1 MKKYKQ
7 RLKWRLYAKFRGGFM
22 NYKGI
27 DYLRS
32 LLKDKQTRVAK
43 CYEYYNQKD
52 RMDNSQAIT
61 ENAQMQRITK
71 KVGWIPKAVDSLTN
85 RLQFGSFGH
94 DDELLVNDIFMR
106 NNRDVLF
113 KKMFK
118 GAIISS
124 CDFVYISQ
132 NTDGT
137 ARLQVIDGYNA
148 TGVIDT
154 STMLLDEGYAV
165 LERDSYTG
173 RPTLEAYF
181 TGGKTQYFKNGQ
193 PMGEILNNLDYP
205 LLVPIIYNP
214 DATRPFGRSLISDSL
229 MKYVDDA
236 KETLRLMSVSAQ
248 FYSFPQKWV
257 TGLDNDTD
265 TFDKWK
271 MVITALMAFGRDED
285 GNVPTVGQFIQQS
298 MSPYN
303 DQLKTLASMF
313 SGETGLTLDDLGF
326 ATANPSSAEAIKATH
341 ETLRLMA
348 RGAQETF
355 EVGIINVAFLAKSLE
370 SNMQFKRSQFASLNV
385 RWKPTFE
392 VDATMLSGI
401 GDGAIKINQAVDG
414 YFDKVTLEDLT
425 GIKAS
430 EDDTPVYN
438 KLLEEVEPTKA
449 DNEDEDTED
458 E

>member
-1 MKKYKQ
+1 MD
-7 RLKWRLYAKFRGGFM
+7 
-22 NYKGI
+22 YKGI
-27 DYLRS
+27 DYLRA
-32 LLKDKQTRVAK
+32 LLRDKQTRISK

-52 RMDNSQAIT
+52 MMDNTQAIT

-85 RLQFGSFGH
+85 RLQFSSFGN

-113 KKMFK
+113 KTMFK

-181 TGGKTQYFKNGQ
+181 TGGKTEYYKNGQ
-193 PMGEILNNLDYP
+193 PMGEIINNLDYP

-265 TFDKWK
+265 TFDKWQ
-271 MVITALMAFGRDED
+271 MVMSAMMAFARDED
-285 GNVPTVGQFIQQS
+285 GNSPTVGQFVQQS

-303 DQLKTLASMF
+303 EQLKTLASMF

-326 ATANPSSAEAIKATH
+326 ATSNPSSAEAIKATH
-341 ETLRLMA
+341 ESLRLMA

-370 SNMQFKRSQFASLNV
+370 NNMQFKRSQFAKLKV

-401 GDGAIKINQAVDG
+401 GDGAIKINQAVEG
-414 YFDKVTLEDLT
+414 YFDKEALEDLT

-438 KLLEEVEPTKA
+438 KLILDTEPTKA
-449 DNEDEDTED
+449 DNEDEDVED

>member
-1 MKKYKQ
+1 MD
-7 RLKWRLYAKFRGGFM
+7 
-22 NYKGI
+22 YKGI
-27 DYLRS
+27 DYLRT
-32 LLKDKQTRVAK
+32 LLGDKQTRVSK

-61 ENAQMQRITK
+61 ENKEMQRITK

-85 RLQFGSFGH
+85 RLQFSSFGN

-113 KKMFK
+113 KTMFK

-148 TGVIDT
+148 TGIIDT
-154 STMLLDEGYAV
+154 STMLLTEGYAV

-173 RPTLEAYF
+173 EPTLEAYF
-181 TGGKTQYFKNGQ
+181 TSGKTQYFKDGQ
-193 PMGEILNNLDYP
+193 PMGYIDNVVDYP

-214 DATRPFGRSLISDSL
+214 DATRPFGRSLVSDSL

-236 KETLRLMSVSAQ
+236 KETMRLMSVSAQ

-265 TFDKWK
+265 TFDKWQ
-271 MVITALMAFGRDED
+271 MVMSAMMAFARDEE
-285 GNVPTVGQFIQQS
+285 GHAPTVGQFVQQS

-303 DQLKTLASMF
+303 EQLKTLASMF

-341 ETLRLMA
+341 ESLRLMA

-370 SNMQFKRSQFASLNV
+370 SGFQFKRSQFANLKV
-385 RWKPTFE
+385 RWKPTFD

-414 YFDKVTLEDLT
+414 YFDKEALEDLT
-425 GIKAS
+425 GVKAS
-430 EDDTPVYN
+430 EDDTPIYN
-438 KLLEEVEPTKA
+438 KLTESTETNTTTEA
-449 DNEDEDTED
+449 EGEDELD

>member
-1 MKKYKQ
+1 MD
-7 RLKWRLYAKFRGGFM
+7 
-22 NYKGI
+22 YKGI

-32 LLKDKQTRVAK
+32 LLKDKQKRVER
-43 CYEYYNQKD
+43 CYKYYKQKD
-52 RMDNSQAIT
+52 KMDNSQAIT
-61 ENAQMQRITK
+61 ENKDMQRITK
-71 KVGWIPKAVDSLTN
+71 KVGWIQKAVDSLTN
-85 RLQFGSFGH
+85 RLQFSSFGN
-94 DDELLVNDIFMR
+94 DDELMVNDIFMR

-113 KKMFK
+113 NTMFK

-124 CDFVYISQ
+124 CDFVYISK

-154 STMLLDEGYAV
+154 STMLLTEGYAV

-173 RPTLEAYF
+173 LPTLEAYF
-181 TGGKTQYFKNGQ
+181 LKGKTQYYKDGQLMREIPNG
-193 PMGEILNNLDYP
+193 LDYP
-205 LLVPIIYNP
+205 LLVPIVYNP
-214 DATRPFGRSLISDSL
+214 DATRPFGQSLITDSL
-229 MKYVDDA
+229 IKYVDDA

-265 TFDKWK
+265 TFDKWQ
-271 MVITALMAFGRDED
+271 MVMSAMMAFGRDED
-285 GNVPTVGQFIQQS
+285 GNSPTVGQFVQQS

-303 DQLKTLASMF
+303 EQLKTLASLF
-313 SGETGLTLDDLGF
+313 GGETGLTLDDMGF
-326 ATANPSSAEAIKATH
+326 PSSNPSSAEGIKASH

-348 RGAQETF
+348 RSAQRTF

-370 SNMQFKRSQFASLNV
+370 SNMQFKRSEFANLKV
-385 RWKPTFE
+385 RWKPVFE
-392 VDATMLSGI
+392 IDATMLSGI

-414 YFDKVTLEDLT
+414 YFDKDTLEDLT
-425 GIKAS
+425 GIEAS
-430 EDDTPVYN
+430 KDDTPIYN
-438 KLLEEVEPTKA
+438 KLIDNVRTTAK
-449 DNEDEDTED
+449 DNEDNLVD

>member
-1 MKKYKQ
+1 MD
-7 RLKWRLYAKFRGGFM
+7 
-22 NYKGI
+22 YKGI

-32 LLKDKQTRVAK
+32 QLGDKKTRVEK
-43 CYEYYNQKD
+43 CYKYYKQKD
-52 RMDNSQAIT
+52 VMDNSQAIT
-61 ENAQMQRITK
+61 ENESMKRITK

-85 RLQFGSFGH
+85 RLQFASFGN

-113 KKMFK
+113 RSMFK

-148 TGVIDT
+148 TGIIDT
-154 STMLLDEGYAV
+154 TTMLLTEGYAV

-173 RPTLEAYF
+173 LPTLEAYF
-181 TGGKTQYFKNGQ
+181 TRGKTEYYKEGQ
-193 PMGEILNNLDYP
+193 LVGAIDNVLDYP
-205 LLVPIIYNP
+205 LLVPIVYNP
-214 DATRPFGRSLISDSL
+214 DATRPFGQSLITDSL

-271 MVITALMAFGRDED
+271 MVMSAMMAFGRDED
-285 GNVPTVGQFIQQS
+285 GNVPTIGQFTQQS

-303 DQLKTLASMF
+303 DQLKTLASLF
-313 SGETGLTLDDLGF
+313 GGETGLTLDDMGF
-326 ATANPSSAEAIKATH
+326 PSSNPSSAEGIKASH

-348 RGAQETF
+348 HSAQQAF

-370 SNMQFKRSQFASLNV
+370 SNMQFKRSEFANLKV
-385 RWKPTFE
+385 RWKPVFE
-392 VDATMLSGI
+392 IDATMLSGI

-414 YFDKVTLEDLT
+414 YFDKETLEDLT

-438 KLLEEVEPTKA
+438 KLIDNTATPTDNNDDNEDNNE
-449 DNEDEDTED
+449 DNEDE
-458 E
+458 

>member
-1 MKKYKQ
+1 
-7 RLKWRLYAKFRGGFM
+7 M
-22 NYKGI
+22 NHKGI

-32 LLKDKQTRVAK
+32 LLKDKQTRIAK

-85 RLQFGSFGH
+85 RLQFSSFGN

-265 TFDKWK
+265 TFDKWQ
-271 MVITALMAFGRDED
+271 MVMTALMAFGRDED
-285 GNVPTVGQFIQQS
+285 GNAPTVGQFIQQS

>member
-1 MKKYKQ
+1 MD
-7 RLKWRLYAKFRGGFM
+7 
-22 NYKGI
+22 YKGI

-32 LLKDKQTRVAK
+32 LLRDKQTRIAK

-52 RMDNSQAIT
+52 MMDNTQAIT

-85 RLQFGSFGH
+85 RLQFSSFGN

-113 KKMFK
+113 KAMFK

-148 TGVIDT
+148 TGIIDT
-154 STMLLDEGYAV
+154 STMLLTEGYAV
-165 LERDSYTG
+165 LERDGYTG

-181 TGGKTQYFKNGQ
+181 TSGKTEYYKDGQ
-193 PMGEILNNLDYP
+193 PMGKILNVLNYP

-265 TFDKWK
+265 TFDKWQ
-271 MVITALMAFGRDED
+271 MVMSALMAFARDED
-285 GNVPTVGQFIQQS
+285 GNSPTVGQFVQQS

-326 ATANPSSAEAIKATH
+326 TTSNPSSAEAIKATH
-341 ETLRLMA
+341 ESLRLMA
-348 RGAQETF
+348 KGAQETF
-355 EVGIINVAFLAKSLE
+355 SVGIINVAFLAKSLE
-370 SNMQFKRSQFASLNV
+370 SNMQFKRSQFANLNV

-401 GDGAIKINQAVDG
+401 GDGAIKINQAVEG
-414 YFDKVTLEDLT
+414 YFDKEALEDLT

-438 KLLEEVEPTKA
+438 KLLNDVEPTKVGN
-449 DNEDEDTED
+449 DGNNDE
-458 E
+458 

>member
-1 MKKYKQ
+1 MD
-7 RLKWRLYAKFRGGFM
+7 
-22 NYKGI
+22 YKGI

-32 LLKDKQTRVAK
+32 LLGDKQNRIAK

-52 RMDNSQAIT
+52 RMDNTQAIT

-85 RLQFGSFGH
+85 RLQFSSFGN

-113 KKMFK
+113 KTMFK

-148 TGVIDT
+148 TGIIDT
-154 STMLLDEGYAV
+154 STMLLTEGYAV

-173 RPTLEAYF
+173 KPTLEAYF
-181 TGGKTQYFKNGQ
+181 VKGKTQYYKDEQ
-193 PMGEILNNLDYP
+193 LMGEIPNNLEYP

-257 TGLDNDTD
+257 TGLDNDAD
-265 TFDKWK
+265 TFDKWQ
-271 MVITALMAFGRDED
+271 MVMTALMAFGRDED
-285 GNVPTVGQFIQQS
+285 GNSPTVGQFIQQS

-303 DQLKTLASMF
+303 EQLKTLASMF

-355 EVGIINVAFLAKSLE
+355 EVGIINIAFLAKSLE
-370 SNMQFKRSQFASLNV
+370 SNMQFKRSQFANLKV
-385 RWKPTFE
+385 RWKPTFD

-414 YFDKVTLEDLT
+414 YFDKETLEDLT

-430 EDDTPVYN
+430 EDDEPIYN
-438 KLLEEVEPTKA
+438 KLVEATEPTKA
-449 DNEDEDTED
+449 DNEDEEVED

>member
-1 MKKYKQ
+1 MEH
-7 RLKWRLYAKFRGGFM
+7 
-22 NYKGI
+22 KGI
-27 DYLRS
+27 DYLRA
-32 LLKDKQTRVAK
+32 LLGDKQIRVAK

-52 RMDNSQAIT
+52 MMDNTQAIT

-85 RLQFGSFGH
+85 RLQFSSFGN

-113 KKMFK
+113 KTMFK

-154 STMLLDEGYAV
+154 STMLLTEGYAV
-165 LERDSYTG
+165 LERDCYTG
-173 RPTLEAYF
+173 APTLEAYF
-181 TGGKTQYFKNGQ
+181 TSGKTQYFKDGH
-193 PMGEILNNLDYP
+193 PMGEIINNLDYP
-205 LLVPIIYNP
+205 LLVPIIYNS

-229 MKYVDDA
+229 IKYVDDA

-265 TFDKWK
+265 TFDKWQ
-271 MVITALMAFGRDED
+271 MVMSAMMAFARDED
-285 GNVPTVGQFIQQS
+285 GNTPTVGQFIQQS

-303 DQLKTLASMF
+303 EQLKTLASMF

-341 ETLRLMA
+341 ESLRLMA

-370 SNMQFKRSQFASLNV
+370 SNMQFKRSQFANLKV

-401 GDGAIKINQAVDG
+401 GDGVIKINQAVDG
-414 YFDKVTLEDLT
+414 YFDKEALEDLT
-425 GIKAS
+425 GINAS
-430 EDDTPVYN
+430 EDDAPVYN
-438 KLLEEVEPTKA
+438 RLIDDTVTVA
-449 DNEDEDTED
+449 DGKDEDDVD

>member
-1 MKKYKQ
+1 M
-7 RLKWRLYAKFRGGFM
+7 A
-22 NYKGI
+22 YKGI
-27 DYLRS
+27 EYLKD
-32 LLKDKQTRVAK
+32 LLKDKQKRVGT
-43 CYEYYNQKD
+43 CYDYYNQKD
-52 RMDNSQAIT
+52 EMDNSQAIT
-61 ENAQMQRITK
+61 ENKKMQQITK
-71 KVGWIPKAVDSLTN
+71 KVGWIPKAVDSLAN
-85 RLQFGSFGH
+85 RLQFSSFGN
-94 DDELLVNDIFMR
+94 DDELLVNDIFVR

-113 KKMFK
+113 KTMFK

-124 CDFVYISQ
+124 CDFVYISK

-154 STMLLDEGYAV
+154 STMLLTEGYAV

-173 RPTLEAYF
+173 TPSLEAYF
-181 TGGKTQYFKNGQ
+181 TKGKTQYFSNQ
-193 PMGEILNNLDYP
+193 DYSEPIEEINNVLDYP

-257 TGLDNDTD
+257 TGLDNRVEQ
-265 TFDKWK
+265 FDKWK
-271 MVITALMAFGRDED
+271 MVMSAMMAFARDED
-285 GNVPTVGQFIQQS
+285 GNTPTVGQFQQQS

-326 ATANPSSAEAIKATH
+326 TTSNPSSAEAIKATH
-341 ETLRLMA
+341 ESLRLMA
-348 RGAQETF
+348 RSAQETF

-370 SNMQFKRSQFASLNV
+370 SNFQFKRSQFAKLKI
-385 RWKPTFE
+385 RWKPVFE
-392 VDATMLSGI
+392 IDATMLSGI
-401 GDGAIKINQAVDG
+401 GDGVIKINQSVDG
-414 YFDKVTLEDLT
+414 YFDKESLEDLT
-425 GIKAS
+425 GIEAS
-430 EDDTPVYN
+430 VDDEPVYN
-438 KLLEEVEPTKA
+438 KVFNNSNNDTSQS
-449 DNEDEDTED
+449 DDEDGAVNE
-458 E
+458 

>member
-1 MKKYKQ
+1 MD
-7 RLKWRLYAKFRGGFM
+7 
-22 NYKGI
+22 YKGI

-32 LLKDKQTRVAK
+32 LLKDKQTRVAR
-43 CYEYYNQKD
+43 CYKYYKQKD
-52 RMDNSQAIT
+52 KMDNSQAIT
-61 ENAQMQRITK
+61 ENKDMQKINK
-71 KVGWIPKAVDSLTN
+71 KVGWIQKAVDSLTN
-85 RLQFGSFGH
+85 RLQFSSFGN
-94 DDELLVNDIFMR
+94 DDELMVNDIFMR

-113 KKMFK
+113 NTMFK

-154 STMLLDEGYAV
+154 STMLLTEGYAV

-173 RPTLEAYF
+173 LPTLEAYF
-181 TGGKTQYFKNGQ
+181 VKGKTQYYNEGQ
-193 PMGEILNNLDYP
+193 LMEEIPNNLDYP
-205 LLVPIIYNP
+205 LLVPIVYNP
-214 DATRPFGRSLISDSL
+214 DATRPFGQSLITDSL
-229 MKYVDDA
+229 IKYVDDA

-265 TFDKWK
+265 TFDKWQ
-271 MVITALMAFGRDED
+271 MVMSAMMAFARDED
-285 GNVPTVGQFIQQS
+285 GNSPTVGQFVQQS

-303 DQLKTLASMF
+303 EQLKTLASLF
-313 SGETGLTLDDLGF
+313 GGETGLTLDDMGF
-326 ATANPSSAEAIKATH
+326 PSSNPSSAEGIKASH

-348 RGAQETF
+348 RSAQRTF

-370 SNMQFKRSQFASLNV
+370 SNMQFKRSEFANLKV
-385 RWKPTFE
+385 RWKPVFE
-392 VDATMLSGI
+392 IDATMLSGI
-401 GDGAIKINQAVDG
+401 GDGAIKINQAVEG
-414 YFDKVTLEDLT
+414 YFDKNTLEDLT
-425 GIKAS
+425 GIEAS
-430 EDDTPVYN
+430 KDDTPIYN
-438 KLLEEVEPTKA
+438 KLIDDVGTTTK
-449 DNEDEDTED
+449 DNEDNLTD

>member
-1 MKKYKQ
+1 MD
-7 RLKWRLYAKFRGGFM
+7 
-22 NYKGI
+22 YKGI
-27 DYLRS
+27 DYLRT
-32 LLKDKQTRVAK
+32 LLRDKQTRISK

-52 RMDNSQAIT
+52 MMDNTQAIT

-85 RLQFGSFGH
+85 RLQFSSFGN

-113 KKMFK
+113 KTMFK

-154 STMLLDEGYAV
+154 STMLLTEGYAV

-193 PMGEILNNLDYP
+193 LMGEIINNLDYP

-265 TFDKWK
+265 TFDKWQ
-271 MVITALMAFGRDED
+271 MVMSAMMAFARDED
-285 GNVPTVGQFIQQS
+285 GHSPTVGQFVQQS

-303 DQLKTLASMF
+303 EQLKTLASMF
-313 SGETGLTLDDLGF
+313 GGETGLTLDDLGF
-326 ATANPSSAEAIKATH
+326 ATSNPSSAEAIKATH
-341 ETLRLMA
+341 ESLRLMA

-370 SNMQFKRSQFASLNV
+370 NNMQFKRSQFANLKV

-401 GDGAIKINQAVDG
+401 GDGAIKINQAVEG
-414 YFDKVTLEDLT
+414 YFDKEALEDLT

-438 KLLEEVEPTKA
+438 KLIDDTMTGHQDTVEE
-449 DNEDEDTED
+449 NEDE
-458 E
+458 

>member
-1 MKKYKQ
+1 ME
-7 RLKWRLYAKFRGGFM
+7 
-22 NYKGI
+22 YKGI

-32 LLKDKQTRVAK
+32 LLSSKQTRVGT
-43 CYEYYNQKD
+43 CYKYYNLKD

-61 ENAQMQRITK
+61 ENSKMVQITK
-71 KVGWIPKAVDSLTN
+71 KVGWIPKAVDALTN
-85 RLQFGSFGH
+85 RLQFSSFGN
-94 DDELLVNDIFMR
+94 DDELLVNDIFVR

-113 KKMFK
+113 KTMFK

-124 CDFVYISQ
+124 CDFVYISK

-148 TGVIDT
+148 TGIIDT
-154 STMLLDEGYAV
+154 STMLLNEGYAV

-173 RPTLEAYF
+173 LPTLEAYF
-181 TGGKTQYFKNGQ
+181 TKGKTQYFKDGE
-193 PMGEILNNLDYP
+193 PMGEIVNNLDYP

-257 TGLDNDTD
+257 TGLDNDVEQ
-265 TFDKWK
+265 FDKWQ
-271 MVITALMAFGRDED
+271 MVMSAMMAFARDDD
-285 GNVPTVGQFIQQS
+285 GNTPTVGQFVQQS

-303 DQLKTLASMF
+303 EQLKTLASMF

-326 ATANPSSAEAIKATH
+326 TTSNPSSAEAIKATH
-341 ETLRLMA
+341 ESLRLMA
-348 RGAQETF
+348 RSAQETF

-370 SNMQFKRSQFASLNV
+370 NDFQFKRSEFANLKV
-385 RWKPTFE
+385 RWKPVFE
-392 VDATMLSGI
+392 IDATMLSGI

-414 YFDKVTLEDLT
+414 YFDKSTLEDIT
-425 GIKAS
+425 GIEAS
-430 EDDTPVYN
+430 KDDTPVYN
-438 KLLEEVEPTKA
+438 KLLDDTEPTKEEK
-449 DNEDEDTED
+449 DVELDE
-458 E
+458 

>member
-1 MKKYKQ
+1 
-7 RLKWRLYAKFRGGFM
+7 M

-32 LLKDKQTRVAK
+32 LLRDKQTRIAK

-61 ENAQMQRITK
+61 ENAQTQRITK

-85 RLQFGSFGH
+85 RLQFSSFGN

-113 KKMFK
+113 KTMFK

-181 TGGKTQYFKNGQ
+181 TGGKTEYFKDGQ
-193 PMGEILNNLDYP
+193 PMGEILNGLDYP

-265 TFDKWK
+265 TFDKWQ
-271 MVITALMAFGRDED
+271 MVMTALMAFGRDED
-285 GNVPTVGQFIQQS
+285 GNSPTVGQFVQQS

-303 DQLKTLASMF
+303 EQLKTLASMF

-326 ATANPSSAEAIKATH
+326 ATSNPSSAEAIKATH
-341 ETLRLMA
+341 ESLRLMA

-370 SNMQFKRSQFASLNV
+370 NNMQFKRSQFANLKV

-401 GDGAIKINQAVDG
+401 GDGAIKINQAVEG
-414 YFDKVTLEDLT
+414 YFDKEALEDLT

>member
-1 MKKYKQ
+1 MD
-7 RLKWRLYAKFRGGFM
+7 
-22 NYKGI
+22 YKGI

-32 LLKDKQTRVAK
+32 LLGDKQNRIAK

-52 RMDNSQAIT
+52 RMDNTQAIT

-85 RLQFGSFGH
+85 RLQFSSFGN

-113 KKMFK
+113 KTMFK

-148 TGVIDT
+148 TGIIDT
-154 STMLLDEGYAV
+154 STMLLTEGYAV

-173 RPTLEAYF
+173 KPTLEAYF
-181 TGGKTQYFKNGQ
+181 VKGKTQYYKDEQ
-193 PMGEILNNLDYP
+193 LMGEIPNNLEYP

-265 TFDKWK
+265 TFDKWQ
-271 MVITALMAFGRDED
+271 MVMTALMAFGRDED
-285 GNVPTVGQFIQQS
+285 GNSPTVGQFIQQS

-303 DQLKTLASMF
+303 EQLKTLASMF

-355 EVGIINVAFLAKSLE
+355 EVGIINIAFLAKSLE
-370 SNMQFKRSQFASLNV
+370 SNMQFKRSQFANLKV
-385 RWKPTFE
+385 RWKPTFD

-414 YFDKVTLEDLT
+414 YFDKETLEDLT

-430 EDDTPVYN
+430 EDDEPIYN
-438 KLLEEVEPTKA
+438 KLVEATEPTKA
-449 DNEDEDTED
+449 DNEDEDVED

>member
-1 MKKYKQ
+1 ME
-7 RLKWRLYAKFRGGFM
+7 
-22 NYKGI
+22 YKGI
-27 DYLRS
+27 DYLRV
-32 LLKDKQTRVAK
+32 LLGDKQTRVAK

-52 RMDNSQAIT
+52 MMDNTQAIT

-85 RLQFGSFGH
+85 RLQFSSFGN

-113 KKMFK
+113 KTMFK

-154 STMLLDEGYAV
+154 STMLLTEGYAV
-165 LERDSYTG
+165 LERDCYTG
-173 RPTLEAYF
+173 APTLEAYF
-181 TGGKTQYFKNGQ
+181 TSGKTQYFKDGH
-193 PMGEILNNLDYP
+193 PMGEIINNLDYP
-205 LLVPIIYNP
+205 LLVPIIYNS

-265 TFDKWK
+265 TFDKWQ
-271 MVITALMAFGRDED
+271 MVMSAMMAFARDED
-285 GNVPTVGQFIQQS
+285 GNAPTVGQFIQQS

-303 DQLKTLASMF
+303 EQLKTLASMF

-341 ETLRLMA
+341 ESLRLMA

-370 SNMQFKRSQFASLNV
+370 SNMQFKRSQFANLKV

-401 GDGAIKINQAVDG
+401 GDGVIKINQAVDG
-414 YFDKVTLEDLT
+414 YFDKEALEDLT
-425 GIKAS
+425 GINAS
-430 EDDTPVYN
+430 EDDAPVYN
-438 KLLEEVEPTKA
+438 RLIDDTVTVA
-449 DNEDEDTED
+449 DNEDEDDVD

>member
-1 MKKYKQ
+1 ME
-7 RLKWRLYAKFRGGFM
+7 
-22 NYKGI
+22 YKGI

-32 LLKDKQTRVAK
+32 LLSTKQTRVGT
-43 CYEYYNQKD
+43 CYKYYNLKD
-52 RMDNSQAIT
+52 KMDNSQAIT
-61 ENAQMQRITK
+61 ENSKMITITK
-71 KVGWIPKAVDSLTN
+71 KVGWIPKAVDALTN
-85 RLQFGSFGH
+85 RLQFSSFGN

-113 KKMFK
+113 KTMFK

-124 CDFVYISQ
+124 CDFVYISK

-148 TGVIDT
+148 TGIIDT
-154 STMLLDEGYAV
+154 STMLLNEGYAV

-173 RPTLEAYF
+173 LPTLEAYF
-181 TGGKTQYFKNGQ
+181 VKGKTTYYKDGK
-193 PMGEILNNLDYP
+193 PMGEIVNNLDYP

-257 TGLDNDTD
+257 TGLDNDVEQ
-265 TFDKWK
+265 FDKWQ
-271 MVITALMAFGRDED
+271 MVMSAMMAFARDDD
-285 GNVPTVGQFIQQS
+285 GNTPTVGQFVQQS

-303 DQLKTLASMF
+303 EQLKTLASMF

-326 ATANPSSAEAIKATH
+326 TTSNPSSAEAIKATH
-341 ETLRLMA
+341 ESLRLMA
-348 RGAQETF
+348 RSAQETF

-370 SNMQFKRSQFASLNV
+370 SDMQFKRSEFANLKV
-385 RWKPTFE
+385 RWKPVFE
-392 VDATMLSGI
+392 IDATMLSGI

-414 YFDKVTLEDLT
+414 YFDKSTLEDIT
-425 GIKAS
+425 GIEAS
-430 EDDTPVYN
+430 KDDTPVYN
-438 KLLEEVEPTKA
+438 KLL
-449 DNEDEDTED
+449 DEDTEPTKEKDVELD

>member
-1 MKKYKQ
+1 MD
-7 RLKWRLYAKFRGGFM
+7 
-22 NYKGI
+22 YKGI

-32 LLKDKQTRVAK
+32 LLRDKQTRIAK
-43 CYEYYNQKD
+43 CYEYYNQND
-52 RMDNSQAIT
+52 MMDNTQAIT

-85 RLQFGSFGH
+85 RLQFSSFGN

-113 KKMFK
+113 KAMFK

-148 TGVIDT
+148 TGIIDT

-181 TGGKTQYFKNGQ
+181 TSGKTEYYKDGQ
-193 PMGEILNNLDYP
+193 PMGKILNVLDYP

-265 TFDKWK
+265 TFDKWQ
-271 MVITALMAFGRDED
+271 MVMSALMAFVRDED
-285 GNVPTVGQFIQQS
+285 GNSPTVGQFVQQS

-303 DQLKTLASMF
+303 EQLKTLASMF

-326 ATANPSSAEAIKATH
+326 TTSNPSSAEAIKATH
-341 ETLRLMA
+341 ESLRLMA
-348 RGAQETF
+348 KGAQETF
-355 EVGIINVAFLAKSLE
+355 SVGIINVAFLAKSLE
-370 SNMQFKRSQFASLNV
+370 SNMQFKRSQFANLNI

-401 GDGAIKINQAVDG
+401 GDGAIKINQAVEG
-414 YFDKVTLEDLT
+414 YFDKEALEDLT

-430 EDDTPVYN
+430 EDDTPIYN
-438 KLLEEVEPTKA
+438 KLLNDVEPTNV
-449 DNEDEDTED
+449 DNEDDND

>member
-1 MKKYKQ
+1 ME
-7 RLKWRLYAKFRGGFM
+7 
-22 NYKGI
+22 YKGI
-27 DYLRS
+27 DYLRA
-32 LLKDKQTRVAK
+32 LLRDKQTRIAK
-43 CYEYYNQKD
+43 CYEYYNLKD
-52 RMDNSQAIT
+52 MMDNTQAIT

-85 RLQFGSFGH
+85 RLQFSAFGN

-113 KKMFK
+113 KTMFK

-181 TGGKTQYFKNGQ
+181 IKGKTQYYKDGH
-193 PMGEILNNLDYP
+193 PMGEIANNLDYP

-271 MVITALMAFGRDED
+271 MVMTALMAFGRDED
-285 GNVPTVGQFIQQS
+285 GNAPTVGQFVQQS

-303 DQLKTLASMF
+303 EQLKTLASMF

-326 ATANPSSAEAIKATH
+326 TTSNPSSAEAIKATH

-348 RGAQETF
+348 KGAQETF
-355 EVGIINVAFLAKSLE
+355 SVGIINVAFLAKSLE
-370 SNMQFKRSQFASLNV
+370 SNMQFKRSQFADLNV

-392 VDATMLSGI
+392 IDATMLSGI

-414 YFDKVTLEDLT
+414 YFDKETLEDLT
-425 GIKAS
+425 GIEAS
-430 EDDTPVYN
+430 KDDTPIYN
-438 KLLEEVEPTKA
+438 KLIEDTMTG
-449 DNEDEDTED
+449 NEDEDVED

>member
-1 MKKYKQ
+1 ME
-7 RLKWRLYAKFRGGFM
+7 
-22 NYKGI
+22 YKGI

-32 LLKDKQTRVAK
+32 LLSTKQARVGTCYKYYNLKDK
-43 CYEYYNQKD
+43 
-52 RMDNSQAIT
+52 MDNSQAIT
-61 ENAQMQRITK
+61 ENSKMIAITK
-71 KVGWIPKAVDSLTN
+71 KVGWIPKAVDALTN
-85 RLQFGSFGH
+85 RLQFSSFGN

-113 KKMFK
+113 KTMFK

-124 CDFVYISQ
+124 CDFVYISK

-148 TGVIDT
+148 TGIIDT
-154 STMLLDEGYAV
+154 STMLLNEGYAV

-173 RPTLEAYF
+173 LPTLEAYF
-181 TGGKTQYFKNGQ
+181 VKGKTTYYKDGK
-193 PMGEILNNLDYP
+193 PMGEIVNNLDYP

-257 TGLDNDTD
+257 TGLDNDVEQ
-265 TFDKWK
+265 FDKWQ
-271 MVITALMAFGRDED
+271 MVMSAMMAFARDDD
-285 GNVPTVGQFIQQS
+285 GNTPTVGQFVQQS

-303 DQLKTLASMF
+303 EQLKTLASMF

-326 ATANPSSAEAIKATH
+326 TTSNPSSAEAIKATH
-341 ETLRLMA
+341 ESLRLMA
-348 RGAQETF
+348 RSAQETF

-370 SNMQFKRSQFASLNV
+370 SDMQFKRSEFANLKV
-385 RWKPTFE
+385 RWKPVFE
-392 VDATMLSGI
+392 IDATMLSGI

-414 YFDKVTLEDLT
+414 YFDKSTLEDIT
-425 GIKAS
+425 GIEAS
-430 EDDTPVYN
+430 KDDTPVYN
-438 KLLEEVEPTKA
+438 KLL
-449 DNEDEDTED
+449 DEDTEPTKEKDVELD

>member
-1 MKKYKQ
+1 MD
-7 RLKWRLYAKFRGGFM
+7 
-22 NYKGI
+22 YKGI
-27 DYLRS
+27 DYLRN
-32 LLKDKQTRVAK
+32 LLKDKQTRVER
-43 CYEYYNQKD
+43 CYKYYKQKD
-52 RMDNSQAIT
+52 KMDNSQAIT
-61 ENAQMQRITK
+61 ENKEMQRITK
-71 KVGWIPKAVDSLTN
+71 KVGWIQKAVDSLTN
-85 RLQFGSFGH
+85 RLQFSSFGN
-94 DDELLVNDIFMR
+94 DDELMVNDIFMR

-113 KKMFK
+113 NTMFK

-154 STMLLDEGYAV
+154 STMLLTEGYAV

-173 RPTLEAYF
+173 LPTLEAYF
-181 TGGKTQYFKNGQ
+181 VKGKTEYYKDGQ
-193 PMGEILNNLDYP
+193 LMREIPNVLDYP

-214 DATRPFGRSLISDSL
+214 DATRPFGQSLITDSL

-271 MVITALMAFGRDED
+271 MVMSAMMAFGRDED
-285 GNVPTVGQFIQQS
+285 GNTPTVGQFQQQS

-303 DQLKTLASMF
+303 EQLKTLASLF
-313 SGETGLTLDDLGF
+313 GGETGLTLDDMGF
-326 ATANPSSAEAIKATH
+326 PSSNPSSAEGIKASH

-348 RGAQETF
+348 RGAQKTF

-370 SNMQFKRSQFASLNV
+370 SNMQFKRSEFANLKV
-385 RWKPTFE
+385 RWKPVFE
-392 VDATMLSGI
+392 IDATMLSGI
-401 GDGAIKINQAVDG
+401 GDGAIKVNNAVEG
-414 YFDKVTLEDLT
+414 YFDKTTLEDLT
-425 GIKAS
+425 GIEAS
-430 EDDTPVYN
+430 KDDTTIYN
-438 KLLEEVEPTKA
+438 KLVDDVGTTTK
-449 DNEDEDTED
+449 DNEDNVAD

>member
-1 MKKYKQ
+1 MD
-7 RLKWRLYAKFRGGFM
+7 
-22 NYKGI
+22 YKGI

-32 LLKDKQTRVAK
+32 LLGNKQNRIAK

-52 RMDNSQAIT
+52 RMDNTQAIT

-85 RLQFGSFGH
+85 RLQFSSFGN
-94 DDELLVNDIFMR
+94 DDELLVNDIFIR

-113 KKMFK
+113 KTMFK

-148 TGVIDT
+148 TGIIDT

-173 RPTLEAYF
+173 KPTLEAYF
-181 TGGKTQYFKNGQ
+181 VKGKTQYYKDEQ
-193 PMGEILNNLDYP
+193 LMGEIPNNLEYP

-257 TGLDNDTD
+257 TGLDNDMD
-265 TFDKWK
+265 TFDKWQ
-271 MVITALMAFGRDED
+271 MVMTALMAFGRDED
-285 GNVPTVGQFIQQS
+285 GNSPTVGQFIQQS

-303 DQLKTLASMF
+303 EQLKTLASMF

-355 EVGIINVAFLAKSLE
+355 EVGIINIAFLAKSLE
-370 SNMQFKRSQFASLNV
+370 SNMQFKRSQFASLKV
-385 RWKPTFE
+385 RWKPTFD

-414 YFDKVTLEDLT
+414 YFDKETLEDLT

-430 EDDTPVYN
+430 EDDEPIYN
-438 KLLEEVEPTKA
+438 KLVEATEPTKA
-449 DNEDEDTED
+449 DNEDEGVED

>member
-1 MKKYKQ
+1 MD
-7 RLKWRLYAKFRGGFM
+7 
-22 NYKGI
+22 YKGI

-32 LLKDKQTRVAK
+32 LLRDKQTRIAK

-52 RMDNSQAIT
+52 MMDNTQAIT

-85 RLQFGSFGH
+85 RLQFSSFGN

-113 KKMFK
+113 KTMFK

-148 TGVIDT
+148 TGIIDT
-154 STMLLDEGYAV
+154 STMLLTEGYAV
-165 LERDSYTG
+165 LERDGYTG

-181 TGGKTQYFKNGQ
+181 TSGKTEYYKDGQ
-193 PMGEILNNLDYP
+193 PMGKILNVLDYP

-265 TFDKWK
+265 TFDKWQ
-271 MVITALMAFGRDED
+271 MVMSAMMAFARDED
-285 GNVPTVGQFIQQS
+285 GNSPTVGQFVQQS

-303 DQLKTLASMF
+303 EQLKTLASMF

-326 ATANPSSAEAIKATH
+326 TTSNPSSAEAIKATH
-341 ETLRLMA
+341 ESLRLMA
-348 RGAQETF
+348 KGAQETF
-355 EVGIINVAFLAKSLE
+355 SVGIINVAFLAKSLE
-370 SNMQFKRSQFASLNV
+370 SNMQFKRSQFANLSI

-401 GDGAIKINQAVDG
+401 GDGAIKINQAVEG
-414 YFDKVTLEDLT
+414 YFDKEALEDLT

-430 EDDTPVYN
+430 EDNTPIYN
-438 KLLEEVEPTKA
+438 KLLNDVEHTKA
-449 DNEDEDTED
+449 DNEDEDVED